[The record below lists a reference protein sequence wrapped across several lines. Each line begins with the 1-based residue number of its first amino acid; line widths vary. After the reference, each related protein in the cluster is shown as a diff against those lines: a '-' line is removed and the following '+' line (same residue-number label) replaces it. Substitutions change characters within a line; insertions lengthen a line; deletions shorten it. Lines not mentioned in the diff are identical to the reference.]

1 MSDPSGSTPG
11 DDPTPGGRSRRP
23 AEAEETAS
31 GPPAG
36 ERDGGDVAGDAPA
49 PAPEAPFTQLVGR
62 VTVGVLAVLF
72 GVFAVVNAQFVSFDW
87 ILGETTAEFSDGG
100 EHLRGGVPLIVLLL
114 GSFVIGAVIG
124 WFATWWRARRTREP
138 STDPGE
144 TRG

>member
-1 MSDPSGSTPG
+1 MSDPSGSTRG
-11 DDPTPGGRSRRP
+11 DEPTPGGRSRRP
-23 AEAEETAS
+23 AEAEEGSS
-31 GPPAG
+31 GRPAG
-36 ERDGGDVAGDAPA
+36 EGHGGDAARHAPA

-72 GVFAVVNAQFVSFDW
+72 GVFAVANAQFVSFNW

-114 GSFVIGAVIG
+114 GSFAIGAVVG

-144 TRG
+144 GQG